1 MHVHV
6 DVLAILVM
14 HELVMH
20 VDAVLVVAVIVV
32 MMAADGRNRSRL
44 LHYGGPSG

>member
-1 MHVHV
+1 MHAHS

-14 HELVMH
+14 Q

-32 MMAADGRNRSRL
+32 MMAADANTPRAYSDRSS
-44 LHYGGPSG
+44 YQ